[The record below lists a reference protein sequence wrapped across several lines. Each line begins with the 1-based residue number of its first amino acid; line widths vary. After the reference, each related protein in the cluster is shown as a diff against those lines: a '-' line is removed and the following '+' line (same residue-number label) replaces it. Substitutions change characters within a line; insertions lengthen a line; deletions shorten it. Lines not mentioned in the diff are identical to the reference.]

1 MLVEG
6 HKFFGMVPARMLD
19 AWYQAENIETDFDT
33 TNGPD

>member
-6 HKFFGMVPARMLD
+6 HKFYRMENQAMLD